1 MIISHKHKFIFVK
14 THKTST
20 QTFMKF
26 IKPHLGDE
34 DVMVGDPSSDHNENT
49 KLNVDKVFETGK
61 SAQQYQDTYGNH
73 LPWFM
78 IKDIVGDDIWNN
90 YTKFTIEREPHDR
103 LLSLFYFLNPQVTG
117 DRMIFP
123 APEFKKSHAEA
134 GTIPKMVEWL
144 QSETLLTLYP
154 EQVRE
159 YFEEWTLTQLNAG
172 ILNIKKPL
180 VYGSDSHKKENRK
193 YIRSAKRQKFKR
205 LVNLPKTKIAHTDP
219 NNNLQYIYFPYIEQT
234 DVLTWRRPYERGQ
247 HMNGQCRFLNYGYY
261 YDGKDVQVDHVINF
275 KDVANSIG
283 RLFKESGIDIEC
295 NKNLYDNATQNAHYR
310 NNARAK
316 KIEQS
321 WWYSGNRK
329 QELEK
334 SINKLFYNN
343 KFNLNN
349 ILS

>member
-1 MIISHKHKFIFVK
+1 MIVSHKHKFIFVK

-26 IKPHLGDE
+26 IKPHLGSD

-49 KLNVDKVFETGK
+49 KLNVDKKFETGK
-61 SAQQYQDTYGNH
+61 SAQEYQDTYGNH

-78 IKDIVGDDIWNN
+78 IKDIVGDDIWNG

-103 LLSLFYFLNPQVTG
+103 ILSLFYFLNPQVTG

-123 APEFKKSHAEA
+123 SPEFKKSHAES

-144 QSETLLTLYP
+144 RTETLLTLYP

-159 YFEEWTLTQLNAG
+159 YFEEWTLTQLHADVLD
-172 ILNIKKPL
+172 ITKPL
-180 VYGSDSHKKENRK
+180 VYGSDSHNTENNK
-193 YIRSAKRQKFKR
+193 YKQSANKLGFKR
-205 LVNLPKTKIAHTDP
+205 ITNLPKTKIAYTDP
-219 NNNLQYIYFPYIEQT
+219 NNNLQYIHFPYTDQT

-261 YDGKDVQVDHVINF
+261 YDGNAVQVDHVINF

-283 RLFKESGIDIEC
+283 KMFNQSGIKIEC
-295 NKNLYDNATQNAHYR
+295 NKNLYDKATQNAHYR
-310 NNARAK
+310 KSAAAK
-316 KIEQS
+316 KIDQS
-321 WWYSGNRK
+321 WWYSGPRK
-329 QELEK
+329 QKLK
-334 SINKLFYNN
+334 RSIDRVFYSNQ
-343 KFNLNN
+343 FNLNK
-349 ILS
+349 ILV